1 MKILV
6 LDTIHGGTEIARH
19 LERKGHF
26 ADTVDVYRGREGIDA
41 QSASMR
47 SYDMMIAPVHLDPA
61 YFLLR
66 TLRIPCISHHD
77 AVRWIL
83 GNDVPSPMIEI
94 SGARG
99 KTTTAHALAHVMKGP
114 GILHASDGTFGFP
127 EGEMLW
133 KGSITPASVI
143 PAAGLSRTRGG
154 WLIAEISLGYC
165 GSGDLA
171 VLTSGEDYTFAGG
184 KRSALQEKIR
194 SGQRMPRLVTPPG
207 VTVPGSP
214 VKSEEAVS
222 VRGDT
227 CHYSLE
233 GIMGS
238 FSNPLLSLDAY
249 RVPLMLA
256 ATAAMVLGT
265 DPSGL
270 ADFTALEGRM
280 AIEECEGAFIVDN
293 SNSGTN
299 ADTTCAAAVYL
310 RSLNRGLATTLVIG
324 QEKESVCE
332 GFPGKEVFSAVS
344 RIRPDI
350 LILVG
355 DYLSNDEIAHNLQ
368 KSTESGPSKVHFC
381 RTLEE
386 GKDLATRLT
395 RGGNIILAVKTWR

>member
-6 LDTIHGGTEIARH
+6 LDTIHGGAEIARH

-26 ADTVDVYRGREGIDA
+26 TDIVDVYRGRDGIDA
-41 QSASMR
+41 ANASKR
-47 SYDMMIAPVHLDPA
+47 SYDLMIAPVHLDPS

-66 TLRIPCISHHD
+66 TMRIPCISHHD

-83 GNDVPSPMIEI
+83 GRDVPSPMIEV

-114 GILHASDGTFGFP
+114 GILHASDGTVAYP
-127 EGEMLW
+127 DHNILW
-133 KGSITPASVI
+133 KDSITPASVI
-143 PAAGLSRTRGG
+143 PAARQSRTRDE

-171 VLTSGEDYTFAGG
+171 ILTTGEDYLFAGG
-184 KRSALQEKIR
+184 KRSALQEKVR
-194 SGQRMPRLVTPPG
+194 SGLRMPCIVTPPG
-207 VTVPGSP
+207 VNVPGST
-214 VKSEEAVS
+214 VKSGDAVT
-222 VRGDT
+222 VRGGT
-227 CHYSLE
+227 CHYLLD
-233 GIMGS
+233 GIKGS
-238 FSNPLLSLDAY
+238 FSNPLLLLEAY

-280 AIEECEGAFIVDN
+280 TIKEAEGVLFVDN

-299 ADTTCAAAVYL
+299 METTCAAAEYL
-310 RSLNRGLATTLVIG
+310 QSFNRGPITTLVIG
-324 QEKESVCE
+324 QEEESVCE
-332 GFPGKEVFSAVS
+332 GFPAEEVFSAAS
-344 RIRPDI
+344 RIQPDI

-355 DYLSNDEIAHNLQ
+355 DYLADADKARDLQ
-368 KSTESGPSKVHFC
+368 KSKLAAPSRVHFC
-381 RTLEE
+381 HTLEE
-386 GKDLATRLT
+386 GRELATRLT
-395 RGGNIILAVKTWR
+395 PDGQVILAVKTWR